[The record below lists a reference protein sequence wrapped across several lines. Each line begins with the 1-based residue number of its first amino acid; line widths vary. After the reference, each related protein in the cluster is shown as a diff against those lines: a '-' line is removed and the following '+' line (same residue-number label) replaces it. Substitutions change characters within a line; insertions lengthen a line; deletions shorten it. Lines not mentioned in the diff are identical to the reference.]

1 VGNNLLT
8 GGHFRYRRRSL
19 RSWSFTMREDCA
31 EADAYLAS
39 FGDPTGTAARRA
51 DLITE
56 LRERLPGTALANEV
70 IEGIASRTGGG

>member
-1 VGNNLLT
+1 
-8 GGHFRYRRRSL
+8 
-19 RSWSFTMREDCA
+19 MREDCA